1 MTAQWLLDVVADIG
15 GFFYTIF
22 YALGDISQMELFD
35 ILDFGLFKIYDNPL
49 STYYLTVDLNPQ
61 DSLLGQLF
69 SKVLDVIAV
78 PQDITVLQFMLYSV
92 VVVFVLI
99 VLVRWVALFSV
110 SS

>member
-1 MTAQWLLDVVADIG
+1 MTATWLLVLVNNVG

-22 YALGDISQMELFD
+22 YALGDIAQMELFD
-35 ILDFGLFKIYDNPL
+35 LLNFGHFEVYSNPL
-49 STYYLTVDLNPQ
+49 SDYFLTVDMSPQ
-61 DSLLGQLF
+61 DSLLGELF
-69 SKVLDVIAV
+69 TKVLEVIQV

-92 VVVFVLI
+92 VVVFVLV